1 LKSVHDTVLTWHK
14 IEVHNIVRSSEDET
28 EIELNFGKFWKCGF
42 YDWRLMEM
50 PENGKLNT
58 VLLTKPPVIHSFPT
72 SANQHDFAQYGDE
85 DMYDID
91 SMIAQGRYII
101 QA

>member
-1 LKSVHDTVLTWHK
+1 
-14 IEVHNIVRSSEDET
+14 
-28 EIELNFGKFWKCGF
+28 
-42 YDWRLMEM
+42 MEM